1 MGLFSRLC
9 PKRGVFPMSACLRE
23 PSAPLLLQLQA
34 DGHGSR
40 LGPSAASVVASHA
53 RGSSALCLAMDMV
66 GATVT
71 SAQAD
76 TCVSL

>member
-1 MGLFSRLC
+1 MGLFSRLR
-9 PKRGVFPMSACLRE
+9 PKRGVLPTSACPRE
-23 PSAPLLLQLQA
+23 PSAPLLVQLRA

-53 RGSSALCLAMDMV
+53 RGSSALCPAADTV

-71 SAQAD
+71 SAQAN
-76 TCVSL
+76 TRVSL